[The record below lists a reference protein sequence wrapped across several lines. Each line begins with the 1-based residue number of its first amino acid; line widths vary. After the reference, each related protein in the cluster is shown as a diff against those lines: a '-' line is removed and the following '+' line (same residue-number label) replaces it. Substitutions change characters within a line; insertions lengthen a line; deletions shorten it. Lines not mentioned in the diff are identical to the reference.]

1 LAEHLLCT
9 QKVIGSNPFTS
20 SENGQRGDGAMADMD
35 PTVKAYFD
43 LGMSHYNRGDFLRAA
58 EQWKLAVR
66 HDPDYVAGHQ
76 EAVGSLLESGKERSG
91 PGPDN

>member
-1 LAEHLLCT
+1 
-9 QKVIGSNPFTS
+9 
-20 SENGQRGDGAMADMD
+20 MADMD

-66 HDPDYVAGHQ
+66 HDPDYVAGHRYLALAYEKLGWAHKAKKQ
-76 EAVGSLLESGKERSG
+76 WEAYLKVEKNEVARAQITERLK
-91 PGPDN
+91 NL